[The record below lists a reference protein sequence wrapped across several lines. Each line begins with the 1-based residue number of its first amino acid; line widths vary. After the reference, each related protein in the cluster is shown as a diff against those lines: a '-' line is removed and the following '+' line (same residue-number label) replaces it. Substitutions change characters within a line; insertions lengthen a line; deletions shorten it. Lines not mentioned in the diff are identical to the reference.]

1 MRNYLL
7 IFLVLITIVGCFSDK
22 INNSHQITADLI
34 NPENPPIIKF
44 QDEIFDFDTV
54 ALGSKVE
61 YTFTFKN
68 TGKTPLLINS
78 VKAGCGCTVLKGWPK
93 TPISPGETGEIP
105 VVLSTSRTGF
115 IKKYISILANTKPA
129 TNRLYLQGFVAGI

>member
-1 MRNYLL
+1 MKNYYLILL
-7 IFLVLITIVGCFSDK
+7 LFISIVGCVSDN
-22 INNSHQITADLI
+22 INNSQKITADLI
-34 NPENPPIIKF
+34 NPENPPILKF
-44 QDEIFDFDTV
+44 QQEIFDFDTV

-61 YTFTFKN
+61 HTFTFIN

-93 TPISPGETGEIP
+93 KPINPGETGEIP
-105 VVLSTSRTGF
+105 VVLSTLKTGF
-115 IKKYISILANTKPA
+115 IKKYISILANTRPA